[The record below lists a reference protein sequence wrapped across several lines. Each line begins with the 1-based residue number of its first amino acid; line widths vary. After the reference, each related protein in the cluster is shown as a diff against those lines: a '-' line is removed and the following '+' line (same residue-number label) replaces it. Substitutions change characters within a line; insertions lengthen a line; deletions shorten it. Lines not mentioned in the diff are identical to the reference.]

1 VDPADVPLQRLVLP
15 VDHHRLAGTHV
26 FLRRV
31 DPQKILT

>member
-15 VDHHRLAGTHV
+15 WTITALAGTHV